1 MSDIIKYGVIGTGV
15 MGQEHIQ
22 NINIIENA
30 EVVAVCD
37 TNESSRNQA
46 KSLVKESTKFYNN
59 IDELIRNNIADAYI
73 IATPNFT
80 HINIL
85 ERILKTNKH
94 LLIEKPLCTTTED
107 CKKFELLSKNYS
119 NIIWTGMEYRFMPPV
134 KQLIDEVHKNAI
146 GKIKMLSI
154 REHRFPFLHKV
165 DDWNRFAINTGGTL
179 VEKCC
184 HFFDLMRFVIQSEPI
199 KVYTSGNQDVNH
211 LMEKYDG
218 KTPDIIDNAFVIV
231 DFENGVR
238 GLLDLCMF
246 AENSEYQDEIVAVGD
261 IGKIETFVPSHA
273 SGRDFSEVRI
283 GLRKDNVVK
292 TNEVKVDKKILAAGH
307 HHGSTYFE
315 HLAFINAIQNNT
327 PPEVSLKDGLMSV
340 AIGEAAEKSIKEN
353 RVVDLKEFNL

>member
-1 MSDIIKYGVIGTGV
+1 MTNTIKYGVIGTGV

-30 EVVAVCD
+30 EVVAICD
-37 TNESSRNQA
+37 TNENSRNQT
-46 KSLVKESTKFYNN
+46 KSLVKDSTKFYNDLN
-59 IDELIRNNIADAYI
+59 ELISKNIADAYI

-80 HINIL
+80 HINVL
-85 ERILKTNKH
+85 EHILKTNKH

-107 CKKFELLSKNYS
+107 CKKFEILSKNYS
-119 NIIWTGMEYRFMPPV
+119 KIIWTGMEYRYMPPV
-134 KQLIDEVHKNAI
+134 KQLIKEVHNNVI
-146 GKIKMLSI
+146 GKIKMFSI

-184 HFFDLMRFVIQSEPI
+184 HFFDLMRLVIQSEPI
-199 KVYTSGNQDVNH
+199 KVYASGDQDVNH
-211 LMEKYDG
+211 LSETYDG

-246 AENSEYQDEIVAVGD
+246 AENSEYQEEIVAVGD
-261 IGKIETFVPSHA
+261 IGKIETFVPSHT
-273 SGRDFSEVRI
+273 SGKDSSEVRI
-283 GLRKDNVVK
+283 GLRKDNEVK
-292 TNEVKVDKKILAAGH
+292 INEVKVDKEILAAGH

-315 HLAFINAIQNNT
+315 HLAFIKAIQNNT
-327 PPEVSLKDGLMSV
+327 PPEVSLRDGLMSV
-340 AIGEAAEKSIKEN
+340 VIGEAAEKSIKEN

>member
-1 MSDIIKYGVIGTGV
+1 MNNIIKYGVIGSGV
-15 MGQEHIQ
+15 MGQEHIH

-30 EVVAVCD
+30 EIVAVCD
-37 TNESSRNQA
+37 TNEISINQA
-46 KSLVKESTKFYNN
+46 KSLVKESTKFYNDLN
-59 IDELIRNNIADAYI
+59 ELISKNIADAYI

-85 ERILKTNKH
+85 EQILKTNKH

-107 CKKFELLSKNYS
+107 CKKFELLSTNYS
-119 NIIWTGMEYRFMPPV
+119 KIIWTGMEYRYMPPV
-134 KQLIDEVHKNAI
+134 KQLINEVHNNTI

-199 KVYTSGNQDVNH
+199 KVYASGNQDVNH
-211 LMEKYDG
+211 LKEKYDG

-238 GLLDLCMF
+238 GMLDLCMF
-246 AENSEYQDEIVAVGD
+246 AENSEYQEEIVAIGD
-261 IGKIETFVPSHA
+261 IGKIETFVPSST
-273 SGRDFSEVRI
+273 SGKNSSEVRI
-283 GLRKDNVVK
+283 GFRKDNI
-292 TNEVKVDKKILAAGH
+292 TNSNEVKVDKEILAAGH
-307 HHGSTYFE
+307 HYGSTYFE
-315 HLAFINAIQNNT
+315 HLAFINAIQKNT
-327 PPEVSLKDGLMSV
+327 KPEVSLRDGLISV
-340 AIGEAAEKSIKEN
+340 AIGEAAEISIKEQ
-353 RVVDLKEFNL
+353 RVVFMEEFKL